1 MNRLIQ
7 GDVGCG
13 KTIVSI
19 LAASI
24 IVDNKCQVAII
35 APTEILAEQHFKSF
49 NSHFDNINVK
59 CELLIGNVTK
69 KNKEIICKDLK
80 SGKINIIVGTHALIQ
95 ENVDFDN
102 LGLVVIDEQHKFGV
116 EQRKK
121 LITKGKNPN
130 ILAMTATPIPRTL
143 AFTIHGDMEI
153 SWIDEM
159 PKNRKDI
166 KTQIIEE
173 KNIISVYAHMREAM
187 DNNEYCYI
195 VFPII
200 SESEKIDAKDAES
213 AYFKLK
219 DNEFKNYNLGF
230 LHGKM
235 KKEEKDILMKQFLE
249 GKINCLISTTVVEV
263 GIDNANATIMVI
275 ENAERFGLTQL
286 HQLRGRVGRGSKEST
301 CYLIQ
306 RKYTP
311 SSFERLKIMERTK
324 DGFEI
329 SEEDL
334 KIRGPGDFFGT
345 QQHGYIKL
353 GLANFYS
360 DIDIIKRARIKA
372 FDIINKDPKLKS
384 IENRLIKKE
393 FLINYKDML
402 EFININ

>member
-1 MNRLIQ
+1 
-7 GDVGCG
+7 
-13 KTIVSI
+13 
-19 LAASI
+19 
-24 IVDNKCQVAII
+24 
-35 APTEILAEQHFKSF
+35 
-49 NSHFDNINVK
+49 
-59 CELLIGNVTK
+59 
-69 KNKEIICKDLK
+69 
-80 SGKINIIVGTHALIQ
+80 
-95 ENVDFDN
+95 
-102 LGLVVIDEQHKFGV
+102 
-116 EQRKK
+116 
-121 LITKGKNPN
+121 
-130 ILAMTATPIPRTL
+130 
-143 AFTIHGDMEI
+143 
-153 SWIDEM
+153 
-159 PKNRKDI
+159 
-166 KTQIIEE
+166 
-173 KNIISVYAHMREAM
+173 
-187 DNNEYCYI
+187 
-195 VFPII
+195 
-200 SESEKIDAKDAES
+200 
-213 AYFKLK
+213 
-219 DNEFKNYNLGF
+219 
-230 LHGKM
+230 M
-235 KKEEKDILMKQFLE
+235 KKEEKDILMNQFLE

-286 HQLRGRVGRGSKEST
+286 HQLRGRVGRGSKKSI